1 MDKTLRQLLQETKG
15 QRMRE
20 LSPIKMATTED
31 VLNPRG
37 LTVPMWMA
45 DRMVWEGQTATM
57 EWITTPQAMDQA
69 MDTTLTGLDTH
80 GQLPN
85 PKPITDK
92 VFIQLQEI
100 SHLTRL

>member
-1 MDKTLRQLLQETKG
+1 MDKTLRQLLQETKD
-15 QRMRE
+15 QQMRE